1 MYGIIFSA
9 GVQVRQNYYSLSGE
23 ISQYL
28 LLYSSLFPTFE
39 YYVSVPKYSLVLYF
53 SLFLIN
59 SILQEC
65 FCWDGVC
72 SHPYFPFA
80 RLLGPLA
87 RSLLC
92 HHNYYHEYDEVD
104 GKHNDDVG
112 LKLLI

>member
-1 MYGIIFSA
+1 MNLIREVFANISSA
-9 GVQVRQNYYSLSGE
+9 
-23 ISQYL
+23 
-28 LLYSSLFPTFE
+28 LFPTFE

-112 LKLLI
+112 LKLLT